1 MARMSIRIDLGPE
14 RRLGPGKVLL
24 LERIAEHGSI
34 SAAGRS
40 LKMSY
45 KRAWDLVAELNA
57 TFASPLV
64 EAQLGGRH
72 GGGARL
78 TELGKTLVAHYRAIE
93 REAEA
98 ASRAHLDALD
108 AALLHVPEQPS

>member
-1 MARMSIRIDLGPE
+1 MSIRIDLDPE
-14 RRLGPGKVLL
+14 HRLGPGKVLL
-24 LERIAEHGSI
+24 LERIGEHGSI

-64 EAQLGGRH
+64 AAKLGGRH
-72 GGGARL
+72 GGGATL
-78 TELGKTLVAHYRAIE
+78 TELGADLVSRYRAIE
-93 REAEA
+93 READA
-98 ASRAHLDALD
+98 AVRGHLHALD
-108 AALLHVPEQPS
+108 AALRQS

>member
-1 MARMSIRIDLGPE
+1 MARLSIRIDLDPE
-14 RRLGPGKVLL
+14 HRLGPGKVLL
-24 LERIAEHGSI
+24 LERIGEHGSI

-64 EAQLGGRH
+64 EAKLGGRQ
-72 GGGARL
+72 GGGAHL
-78 TELGKTLVAHYRAIE
+78 TEFGAKLVSHYRAIE
-93 REAEA
+93 READIA
-98 ASRAHLDALD
+98 AREHLDVLGSALRH
-108 AALLHVPEQPS
+108 ASGRV